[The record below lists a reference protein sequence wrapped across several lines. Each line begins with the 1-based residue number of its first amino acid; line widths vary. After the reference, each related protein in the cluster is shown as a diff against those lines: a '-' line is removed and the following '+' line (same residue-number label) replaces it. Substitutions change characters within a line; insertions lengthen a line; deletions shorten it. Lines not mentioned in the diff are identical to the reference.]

1 MKIHNPFVQ
10 EFLDFMKRSGLNI
23 TSQRIAIAEA
33 FFELPGHHSLEEFY
47 NIIVKRDAS
56 IGQTTVYRT
65 LKLLCEAKLA
75 SEIHFSDDITR
86 YEIARPTSH
95 HDHLICL
102 ECGAIVEIFDRRV
115 ETWQNE
121 IAEEHG
127 YKLKGHV
134 HNLYGVC
141 KACQT
146 KLEVAPDK

>member
-1 MKIHNPFVQ
+1 MKIQNPYVQ

-102 ECGAIVEIFDRRV
+102 ECGEIVEIFDRRI
-115 ETWQNE
+115 ESWQNE
-121 IAEEHG
+121 IAEEYG
-127 YKLKGHV
+127 YKLSGHV
-134 HNLYGVC
+134 HNLYGFC
-141 KACQT
+141 KSCRV
-146 KLEVAPDK
+146 KLDTNQ